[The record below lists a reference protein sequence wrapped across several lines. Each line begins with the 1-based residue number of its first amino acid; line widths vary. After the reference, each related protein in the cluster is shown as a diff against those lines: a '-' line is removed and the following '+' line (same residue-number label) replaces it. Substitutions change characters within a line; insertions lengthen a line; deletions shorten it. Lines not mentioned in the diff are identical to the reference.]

1 MNEHIEQL
9 ENQLETLSIQKKVAV
24 YLTLFISIVFASWF
38 FISEDINL
46 QLQKSKDSIVSL
58 EKELRKNS
66 IKSLE
71 QELKKA
77 KNDSLVLEEK
87 NTEIHFKNQFIQ
99 SRLES
104 LGFIFFDEMG
114 IAKLLDKILKKSL
127 ENNID
132 IEFVESKNKNLI
144 FITHVLEKQSL
155 TVKGNGSFKDIMS
168 LIQYIDSFSAL
179 LRIKK
184 ISVGIE
190 SEKTTF
196 TLEISHYGVE
206 L

>member
-1 MNEHIEQL
+1 MNEQIEQL
-9 ENQLETLSIQKKVAV
+9 ENQLETLSTQNRIAL
-24 YLTLFISIVFASWF
+24 YLTIFISIVFTSWLL
-38 FISEDINL
+38 ITEDMDQEL
-46 QLQKSKDSIVSL
+46 QDSKNNIISL

-71 QELKKA
+71 REIKKV
-77 KNDSLVLEEK
+77 KKVNLILEEK

-99 SRLES
+99 TRLES

-144 FITHVLEKQSL
+144 FITHVVEKQSV

-196 TLEISHYGVE
+196 TLNISHYGVE

>member
-1 MNEHIEQL
+1 MNEYIEQL

-24 YLTLFISIVFASWF
+24 YITLFISIIFAGWF
-38 FISEDINL
+38 FISEDVNL
-46 QLQKSKDSIVSL
+46 QLQESKNSIISL

-77 KNDSLVLEEK
+77 KNDSLILEEK